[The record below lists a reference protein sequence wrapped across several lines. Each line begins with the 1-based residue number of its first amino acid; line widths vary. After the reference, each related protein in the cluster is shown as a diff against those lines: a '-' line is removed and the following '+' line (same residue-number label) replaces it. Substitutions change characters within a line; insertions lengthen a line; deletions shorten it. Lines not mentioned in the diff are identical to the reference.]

1 PPSYDPNPEPGES
14 VSPGVYAMPQGQ
26 GFHRFGCKFIRDGH
40 GKMRRGLLYMTSEEA
55 LHRGYRPCRTCFPGA
70 RY

>member
-1 PPSYDPNPEPGES
+1 
-14 VSPGVYAMPQGQ
+14 MPQGQ
-26 GFHRFGCKFIRDGH
+26 GFHRFGCQFIRDGH
-40 GKMRRGLLYMTSEEA
+40 GKMRRGLLYMTPEEA